1 MPAIELKNI
10 IKNFKTPTSDVEVL
24 KNVNFS
30 ADAGSL
36 SLVLGPSGSGKSTFL
51 TIAGGIQ
58 TPTDGIVTTA
68 GENLEQLSG
77 KARDALRLDKIGFV
91 LQSYNLV
98 PYLTVGEQFKL
109 VDKIKP
115 KGNLSHAAL
124 SELLDDLGIAN
135 LVNQY
140 PASLSG
146 GQTQR
151 VAIARALYPD
161 PAIVL
166 ADEPTAALDSPRVAV
181 VGQLL
186 ADLAHKHNKAIVVV
200 THDVRLEKFA
210 DRKFTLLDGKLREG
224 EPELSLIHI

>member
-68 GENLEQLSG
+68 GKNLEQLSG

-115 KGNLSHAAL
+115 KGNLSQAAL

-151 VAIARALYPD
+151 VVIARALYPD

-224 EPELSLIHI
+224 EPEYAA

>member
-115 KGNLSHAAL
+115 KGNLSRAAL

-166 ADEPTAALDSPRVAV
+166 TDEPTAALDSPRVAV

-224 EPELSLIHI
+224 EPEYAA